1 MRFARL
7 VLPFFAASA
16 LAACSDSPTAPATPE
31 APPSRGASTE
41 CAVKV
46 SVTQDDGSVVWVCS
60 PGQTGSG
67 G

>member
-7 VLPFFAASA
+7 VLPFLAASA
-16 LAACSDSPTAPATPE
+16 LAACSDSPTAPAVPE
-31 APPSRGASTE
+31 APPSRDESTE

-46 SVTQDDGSVVWVCS
+46 SVTQEDGSIVWVCS
-60 PGQTGSG
+60 PNMGSG